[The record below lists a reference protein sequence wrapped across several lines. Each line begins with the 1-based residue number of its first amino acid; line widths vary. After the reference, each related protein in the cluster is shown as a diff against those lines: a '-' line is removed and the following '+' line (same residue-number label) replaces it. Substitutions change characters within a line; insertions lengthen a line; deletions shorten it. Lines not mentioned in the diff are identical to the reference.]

1 MPVMQLSEEQ
11 TESYASTERNPFS
24 RNCKFISAIVSL
36 SKVSKTFTL
45 GGGGGMM
52 GSLGGRESGRMKILE
67 SLRTTPCFL
76 HYFNDLSN

>member
-24 RNCKFISAIVSL
+24 RNCKFISAIVSW

-45 GGGGGMM
+45 GGGGVM
-52 GSLGGRESGRMKILE
+52 GSLSGRESGRMKILE

-76 HYFNDLSN
+76 RYFNDLSN